1 MSVVQVMPEIR
12 PNVFAEA
19 IRAFWDTRLA
29 QAEAQRL
36 KGVVDAGSRGA
47 VTGGQQLNG
56 FLRTI
61 VDHITVAGVLESD
74 ILLRGTE
81 LPGYFRPTKDWD
93 LVIVSDKTLVAAIEL
108 KSQVGPSF
116 GNNFNNRTEEA
127 LGNALDI
134 WTAYREGAFNTSP
147 QPWLGYF
154 FILEDSPRSQTP
166 VRVAEPHFPVF
177 DEFRGASYA
186 KRYELLCRRLVL
198 ERQYSAASLLLTNRD
213 HAYDAVNYSEPAEDL
228 SGMRFLEQL
237 LRHVAR

>member
-1 MSVVQVMPEIR
+1 MQTMPEIQ
-12 PNVFAEA
+12 PNVFAQA
-19 IRAFWDTRLA
+19 VRAFWDTRLA

-36 KGVVDAGSRGA
+36 KGVVDAGARGA

-61 VDHITVAGVLESD
+61 VDHMTAVGVPESD
-74 ILLRGTE
+74 IFLKGTE
-81 LPGYFRPTKDWD
+81 LPGYFRSTKDWD
-93 LVIVSDKTLVAAIEL
+93 LVVVTNKTLIAAIEL

-127 LGNALDI
+127 LGNAVDI
-134 WTAYREGAFNTSP
+134 WTAYREGAFGASP
-147 QPWLGYF
+147 HPWLGYL
-154 FILEDSPRSQTP
+154 FILEDSPKSRAP
-166 VRVAEPHFPVF
+166 VRVYEPHFKVF

-198 ERQYSAASLLLTNRD
+198 ERQYTAASLLLTNRD
-213 HAYDAVNYSEPAEDL
+213 RAHEPTNYTEPAEDL
-228 SGMRFLEQL
+228 SGRLFLSQL